1 MSSQTKDTCFSELI
15 DGARDRSDPIDQFG
29 LQTDSSTQTKDVEA
43 EFLGVRENLEHSITS
58 SKKEDLEFQQVQYDK
73 PPANFKIIFSSSDQQ
88 LNPITSKEI
97 KHVDKIDVDD
107 KQLGQSQQ
115 FNPVRTKML
124 SQRNRHFHK
133 ESNPQGM
140 NNNLA
145 TDPFGNEEDSLPTG
159 WMLNSIDDQGVNG
172 TLDYSPTSVLGD
184 NDTNDYEIVRQHDLQ
199 LDHITKE
206 DYVLKQV
213 ANNQK
218 EKLPRQTTVVRESN
232 IKRYDS
238 LSSVKEGEIIELG
251 HSSDGRLSRQTAI
264 VCESKIKGYDSSM
277 SDHHET
283 TDGEFVDFECSID
296 ARLSRQTTIV
306 RESNIKRYDSSL
318 SDHQNSTAL
327 KKSEIVTSFESC
339 SSTTNTTNNS
349 DNNDNTNIDNNSED
363 MEDNGSSS
371 SSSDEESRYFT
382 QEKDDLSSE
391 TSSKY

>member
-1 MSSQTKDTCFSELI
+1 
-15 DGARDRSDPIDQFG
+15 
-29 LQTDSSTQTKDVEA
+29 
-43 EFLGVRENLEHSITS
+43 
-58 SKKEDLEFQQVQYDK
+58 
-73 PPANFKIIFSSSDQQ
+73 
-88 LNPITSKEI
+88 
-97 KHVDKIDVDD
+97 
-107 KQLGQSQQ
+107 
-115 FNPVRTKML
+115 
-124 SQRNRHFHK
+124 
-133 ESNPQGM
+133 
-140 NNNLA
+140 
-145 TDPFGNEEDSLPTG
+145 
-159 WMLNSIDDQGVNG
+159 
-172 TLDYSPTSVLGD
+172 
-184 NDTNDYEIVRQHDLQ
+184 
-199 LDHITKE
+199 
-206 DYVLKQV
+206 
-213 ANNQK
+213 
-218 EKLPRQTTVVRESN
+218 
-232 IKRYDS
+232 
-238 LSSVKEGEIIELG
+238 
-251 HSSDGRLSRQTAI
+251 
-264 VCESKIKGYDSSM
+264 M